1 MNMTSSTKDRIV
13 ELAIKLHDFLLQH
26 SGKDTTEEDYK
37 LQISSE
43 DLGIIKEFDKILTE
57 LHTILKNNND

>member
-1 MNMTSSTKDRIV
+1 MTSNTKDRVV

-37 LQISSE
+37 LQISSD
-43 DLGIIKEFDKILTE
+43 DLGIIKEFDGILTE
-57 LHTILKNNND
+57 LHKIIAEERLK